1 MIIVFGI
8 KIFNLFIKKRV
19 EKLIILMFIKFLK
32 LIKKI
37 WRLNFLLK
45 FFF

>member
-1 MIIVFGI
+1 MIIIFGV
-8 KIFNLFIKKRV
+8 KIFNLFIKQRV

-37 WRLNFLLK
+37 WRLYF
-45 FFF
+45 